1 MGFFGFG
8 DKRQEQQASP
18 APQQQQVQ
26 AQQQPQQQPQPQ
38 QELTF
43 PQKVY
48 RIWHSNQ
55 NYVTK
60 GGYEYDWQ
68 LKKQMDGR
76 LFSNL
81 GTSNLDDLLEIKA
94 PNFYNSFYTICDWI
108 VNMGRN
114 VKFIKKNM
122 QSNNDYQTLLGKYE
136 ELKKHCEKQDALIQK
151 FMERHSENEH
161 SSPTPTDNGFIR

>member
-26 AQQQPQQQPQPQ
+26 AQQQPQQQ

-43 PQKVY
+43 PQKVH
-48 RIWHSNQ
+48 RIWHSDR
-55 NYVTK
+55 NYVTA

-81 GTSNLDDLLEIKA
+81 GTSNLDDLMEIKA
-94 PNFYNSFYTICDWI
+94 PHFYEFFYNMCERTHKIYKYL
-108 VNMGRN
+108 RN
-114 VKFIKKNM
+114 NIK
-122 QSNNDYQTLLGKYE
+122 SNNDYQQLLGKYE
-136 ELKKHCEKQDALIQK
+136 ELQKHCEKQDALIQK
-151 FMERHSENEH
+151 LMEHHLENEH
-161 SSPTPTDNGFIR
+161 LSPTPTDNRFVR